1 MEFTKYIAC
10 IYEGSGE
17 RAIIELLLDA
27 NRLAFTWDDLLEGE
41 LIRCRSAKNFEEQ
54 YLRKGFTEKV
64 TILRILDSR
73 REPFNLSKPYKHKI
87 EVINVIT
94 SPEIEMLVIFNEGKY
109 SEYKKSGKK
118 PSDFCK
124 TNLKLSNVK
133 NYDFVKQYFANAD
146 TLIAA
151 IREYR
156 RVSNIPKSEYTLC
169 DILK

>member
-1 MEFTKYIAC
+1 
-10 IYEGSGE
+10 
-17 RAIIELLLDA
+17 
-27 NRLAFTWDDLLEGE
+27 
-41 LIRCRSAKNFEEQ
+41 
-54 YLRKGFTEKV
+54 
-64 TILRILDSR
+64 
-73 REPFNLSKPYKHKI
+73 
-87 EVINVIT
+87 
-94 SPEIEMLVIFNEGKY
+94 MLVIFNEGKY